1 MPLNKI
7 KKARM
12 PIITVSLTRFTREP
26 SPCQKLREIKYVR
39 IEKLASEPALAV
51 DLGDFP
57 YRKCKECIWR
67 YFKLWRSFIKINKCK
82 SNI

>member
-1 MPLNKI
+1 
-7 KKARM
+7 M

-51 DLGDFP
+51 DQEIFHIGNEKNVYAD
-57 YRKCKECIWR
+57 I
-67 YFKLWRSFIKINKCK
+67 
-82 SNI
+82 